1 MIKVFIQRLNPNG
14 SLSLLLIGLIG
25 TIGLYSLMIL
35 PILVGAYIDY
45 LGFDEDTAGWV
56 SAINLAGVAIITLI
70 VSLKTKRW
78 PLHKVASI
86 GLALMLVF
94 DVLSLFFH
102 DLTIF
107 AALRFCSGMA
117 GGAAMAAAGAAIARL
132 KHSEKGYGIYIG
144 CQFLFPAI
152 AMYFLAQS
160 LPSIEFNGMMQIIIG
175 LELLALIA
183 TPIFINYP
191 LPAVNSELDTL
202 ETKLI
207 FQRPALLSLLG
218 LCVYGAATAAIWA
231 YADRIGIDASLSVKA
246 SGNIIAIIT
255 GISVLG
261 AILVIY
267 LKDRFGYIKPLSAGL
282 ILQIIGLL
290 ILMNIHTP
298 IGYTIGIGTFSI
310 AWAFCWPYFLSIQA
324 DLDQT
329 GTVVVAGQFT
339 NLLGNATGP
348 AIAAFLVGGGLYSP
362 AIWMACGLTA
372 LSLLIM
378 LLIPSAKQTS
388 FASNYRPL

>member
-1 MIKVFIQRLNPNG
+1 MLKAFIQRFNPNG
-14 SLSLLLIGLIG
+14 SLSRLLIGLIG

-45 LGFDEDTAGWV
+45 LGFDADTAGWV
-56 SAINLAGVAIITLI
+56 SSINLAGVAIITLI
-70 VSLKTKRW
+70 VSLKTKHW

-86 GLALMLVF
+86 GLAMMVVF
-94 DVLSLFFH
+94 DVLSLYFH
-102 DLTIF
+102 DLSIF
-107 AALRFCSGMA
+107 TVLRFCSGMA

-132 KHSEKGYGIYIG
+132 SHSEKGYGIYIG
-144 CQFLFPAI
+144 CQFLLPAI
-152 AMYFLAQS
+152 GMYFLAES
-160 LPSIEFNGMMQIIIG
+160 LASIEFNGMMQIIIG

-191 LPAVNSELDTL
+191 LPAANNELDTL

-207 FQRPALLSLLG
+207 FQAPALLSLIGLG
-218 LCVYGAATAAIWA
+218 VYGAATAAIWA
-231 YADRIGIDASLSVKA
+231 YADRMGMNANLSVEA

-261 AILVIY
+261 ALLVTY

-282 ILQIIGLL
+282 ILQVIGLL
-290 ILMNIHTP
+290 ILMTIHTP
-298 IGYTIGIGTFSI
+298 GGYTLGIGIFSM

-339 NLLGNATGP
+339 NLVGNSAGP
-348 AIAAFLVGGGLYSP
+348 AIAAFLVSGGLYGP
-362 AIWMACGLTA
+362 AIWMACGLTV
-372 LSLLIM
+372 LSLIIM
-378 LLIPSAKQTS
+378 WLIPAAKAKLAMTT
-388 FASNYRPL
+388 P